1 MDQTSQEM
9 QPISMPNPQ
18 SMYVPPAKEL
28 AMKLAL
34 YYDFM
39 LFKRALKPF
48 NNFLVQTKGL
58 TNEMYTRM
66 QEAQKVV
73 GSKPM
78 VIKNEDALHV
88 ALQESPPTTD
98 TVDPY
103 IFQLTSMFQTNVKP
117 GSPGYALFLPTTS
130 EQVDANINTLVSNIG
145 PEPSSYDC
153 SQDAIMTAIQ
163 AGTFNE
169 YLSEENKQQM
179 MKICRPAGEG
189 AGAAGE
195 GAAAE

>member
-73 GSKPM
+73 G
-78 VIKNEDALHV
+78 
-88 ALQESPPTTD
+88 
-98 TVDPY
+98 
-103 IFQLTSMFQTNVKP
+103 
-117 GSPGYALFLPTTS
+117 
-130 EQVDANINTLVSNIG
+130 
-145 PEPSSYDC
+145 
-153 SQDAIMTAIQ
+153 
-163 AGTFNE
+163 
-169 YLSEENKQQM
+169 
-179 MKICRPAGEG
+179 
-189 AGAAGE
+189 
-195 GAAAE
+195 